1 MTLEQILKLKY
12 APKDAE
18 PVPKVDPDTLSGTE
32 LILREQF
39 AKDTL
44 ATSSPKALQAPV
56 LSEALPMHKEVVKAS
71 VMSAEELAEII
82 EVELRNRQ
90 LIELAKQDKLNKGKQ

>member
-18 PVPKVDPDTLSGTE
+18 PAPKVDASTLSELE
-32 LILREQF
+32 LILRQRHCP
-39 AKDTL
+39 DTL
-44 ATSSPKALQAPV
+44 ATEPLQAPV